1 MDQPCGM
8 PVVTAVP
15 AVTAAAQLLF
25 ANTLEVAF
33 PTQEYV
39 LVQTRT

>member
-1 MDQPCGM
+1 M

-25 ANTLEVAF
+25 ANTLEVAI
-33 PTQEYV
+33 PTLSLSLWYSCEV
-39 LVQTRT
+39 VAS